1 MSLFSLV
8 ATSSREH
15 CGCGGCGCGDVG
27 SLGSATVGSACSYQ
41 CKGQCFREPSLSNA
55 IPQLVR
61 QLVNWELMK
70 RVGDESAK
78 VSMLGVHI

>member
-15 CGCGGCGCGDVG
+15 CGCGVCGCGACGCADVG

-41 CKGQCFREPSLSNA
+41 CKGQCFCEPSLSNA

-61 QLVNWELMK
+61 QLVNWELTRELVMK
-70 RVGDESAK
+70 VQRSVC
-78 VSMLGVHI
+78 